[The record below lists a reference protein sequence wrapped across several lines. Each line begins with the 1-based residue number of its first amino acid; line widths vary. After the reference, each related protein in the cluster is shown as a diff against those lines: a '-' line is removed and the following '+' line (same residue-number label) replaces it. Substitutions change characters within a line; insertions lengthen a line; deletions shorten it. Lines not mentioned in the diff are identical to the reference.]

1 MPRTPSLRVATICSS
16 AGVLE
21 LIEGAL
27 ELSRR
32 PKFWVAQARPPE
44 QTTPIPTE
52 SKPRWSM
59 LARCPSDF
67 IQPTWSWLPMLG

>member
-1 MPRTPSLRVATICSS
+1 MATIGST
-16 AGVLE
+16 AGVLDP
-21 LIEGAL
+21 IEGAL
-27 ELSRR
+27 ELSSR

-59 LARCPSDF
+59 LARCPSER

>member
-1 MPRTPSLRVATICSS
+1 VATIGSS
-16 AGVLE
+16 GGVVE
-21 LIEGAL
+21 LIDGAL

-44 QTTPIPTE
+44 QTTAIPTE